1 MRTADSLVRATSTCC
16 CAVGANDVNC
26 AYQHRL
32 GIARHIRFR
41 LGGRDGRAHVS
52 GVRGHHS
59 LVTPEP
65 KSSNR
70 EAAMTDESRVLMI
83 GATGRLGGQVVDALL
98 RRGKR
103 VRALVRPGSD
113 TRRLE
118 ANGVEIVRGDMLDR
132 GSLRRAMDGADS
144 VITTAAG
151 YTRRQKGATE
161 IDTVGNA
168 NLAAAASQAGVR
180 RYVLTSILTCDQT
193 PNVSHFWNKK
203 LAEDHLEEL
212 GVPFVALR
220 PGSILDLVADLRGD
234 PFAKGR
240 FIWLGSTRV
249 PLTFVLAADL
259 ADYLAA
265 AVDAAG
271 VEGQRIDIGW
281 NRPVSL
287 QDIAEISGHLLGRKI
302 RVRSIPNWPIR
313 AHRGRNWLG
322 RADGEG
328 HGCDGRLVRNRQLRR
343 RYDSP
348 SGGVRSGTNGRE
360 CDRQIRGTPR
370 TCRPHLALHR
380 PELSPHDRVRRPRS
394 ARTYGFRITDPDLTW
409 REPARP
415 ASARAGIVTSEDEPA
430 VKQLLRLGLSWVVEG
445 ANSWLSNYGQLR
457 RNADRRTKHRHAQL
471 CPAALLITV
480 NLINWQSQWS
490 PDPRA
495 IRRRL

>member
-1 MRTADSLVRATSTCC
+1 
-16 CAVGANDVNC
+16 
-26 AYQHRL
+26 
-32 GIARHIRFR
+32 
-41 LGGRDGRAHVS
+41 
-52 GVRGHHS
+52 
-59 LVTPEP
+59 
-65 KSSNR
+65 
-70 EAAMTDESRVLMI
+70 MTDECRVLMI

-103 VRALVRPGSD
+103 VRALARPGSD

-118 ANGVEIVRGDMLDR
+118 AHGVEIVRGDMLDR

-180 RYVLTSILTCDQT
+180 RYVLTSILTCDKT

-313 AHRGRNWLG
+313 ALG
-322 RADGEG
+322 DAIGWAAPMVKDMGAMVAWFETGNFVAD
-328 HGCDGRLVRNRQLRR
+328 
-343 RYDSP
+343 
-348 SGGVRSGTNGRE
+348 T
-360 CDRQIRGTPR
+360 
-370 TCRPHLALHR
+370 TCQSEVFGPVPTA
-380 PELSPHDRVRRPRS
+380 ENAI
-394 ARTYGFRITDPDLTW
+394 ARFA
-409 REPARP
+409 E
-415 ASARAGIVTSEDEPA
+415 
-430 VKQLLRLGLSWVVEG
+430 RLGHAG
-445 ANSWLSNYGQLR
+445 
-457 RNADRRTKHRHAQL
+457 RT
-471 CPAALLITV
+471 
-480 NLINWQSQWS
+480 
-490 PDPRA
+490 
-495 IRRRL
+495 

>member
-1 MRTADSLVRATSTCC
+1 
-16 CAVGANDVNC
+16 
-26 AYQHRL
+26 
-32 GIARHIRFR
+32 
-41 LGGRDGRAHVS
+41 
-52 GVRGHHS
+52 
-59 LVTPEP
+59 
-65 KSSNR
+65 
-70 EAAMTDESRVLMI
+70 MTDESRVLMI

-103 VRALVRPGSD
+103 VRALARPGSD

-118 ANGVEIVRGDMLDR
+118 ENGVEIVRGDMLDR
-132 GSLRRAMDGADS
+132 SSLRRAMDGADS

-168 NLAAAASQAGVR
+168 NLAVAASQAGVR

-203 LAEDHLEEL
+203 LAEDRLEEL
-212 GVPFVALR
+212 GVPFVTLR

-249 PLTFVLAADL
+249 SLTFVLAADL

-265 AVDAAG
+265 AVDATG

-313 AHRGRNWLG
+313 VIGDGIG
-322 RADGEG
+322 RAAPMVKDMGAMVAWFETG
-328 HGCDGRLVRNRQLRR
+328 NFVADTTRQAEVFG
-343 RYDSP
+343 P
-348 SGGVRSGTNGRE
+348 VPTAENA
-360 CDRQIRGTPR
+360 I
-370 TCRPHLALHR
+370 
-380 PELSPHDRVRRPRS
+380 
-394 ARTYGFRITDPDLTW
+394 ARFA
-409 REPARP
+409 E
-415 ASARAGIVTSEDEPA
+415 
-430 VKQLLRLGLSWVVEG
+430 RLGHAG
-445 ANSWLSNYGQLR
+445 
-457 RNADRRTKHRHAQL
+457 RT
-471 CPAALLITV
+471 
-480 NLINWQSQWS
+480 
-490 PDPRA
+490 
-495 IRRRL
+495 